1 LKGIYCL
8 LIRLEGSACVRIGK
22 IGIRF
27 FKKGVY
33 IYVGSATGIGPT
45 SLEGRI
51 GRHVKKNKRC
61 YWHIDYF
68 LKTDEALIK
77 YAIFSK
83 ADAILECNMVKC
95 IEKYLEIEYP
105 VKEFGSSDCSCFA
118 HIFRVKRES
127 EIHILNELKKI
138 YQELGLDPKIIK
150 L

>member
-8 LIRLEGSACVRIGK
+8 LINLEGSVCVRIGK
-22 IGIRF
+22 IGTHF

-33 IYVGSATGIGPT
+33 IYVGSATGIGST

-51 GRHVKKNKRC
+51 GRHVKRNKRC

-68 LKTDEALIK
+68 LNTDKALIR
-77 YAIFSK
+77 YVIFSK
-83 ADAILECNMVKC
+83 AGAILECYMAKC

-105 VKEFGSSDCSCFA
+105 VKGFGSSDCSCFA
-118 HIFRVKRES
+118 HIFRVKRGS
-127 EIHILNELKKI
+127 EISILNELKKK
-138 YQELGLDPKIIK
+138 YQELELDPRIIK